1 MSESTN
7 NKTTEP
13 VSLKLFLLNSVLWLP
28 LSFFFWFQFASL
40 FVAPVHLLSEWAF
53 ASILGEQF
61 RDISQSEFILL
72 VEIYFQAPDG
82 TRLSI
87 NPMIYGYGLPVL
99 AGLVIS
105 TPNSI
110 RRRALQILLGY
121 TAIVLVQS
129 WGVVAEVLKNL
140 TFGLGPEGRVVME
153 QVGLSPTIV
162 ALAYQSGYLILP
174 AVVPIAIWILMNRH
188 FFEGII
194 SSANQAGSLPLEET
208 PEHDCGQLDEIMQQ
222 EQPGNRAES
231 NHDLDGQE

>member
-1 MSESTN
+1 MAAIEF
-7 NKTTEP
+7 
-13 VSLKLFLLNSVLWLP
+13 LFLVSVRQP
-28 LSFFFWFQFASL
+28 LRGAGSS
-40 FVAPVHLLSEWAF
+40 AF
-53 ASILGEQF
+53 GMGLCRYFGRAIPGYIAI
-61 RDISQSEFILL
+61 R
-72 VEIYFQAPDG
+72 IYFAGRNLFPGAGWNAPLHQPDDLRLWSAG
-82 TRLSI
+82 TCRFGDFHTQQH
-87 NPMIYGYGLPVL
+87 PP
-99 AGLVIS
+99 
-105 TPNSI
+105 P
-110 RRRALQILLGY
+110 RLQILLGY
-121 TAIVLVQS
+121 AAIVLVQS

-194 SSANQAGSLPLEET
+194 SSANQGGSLPLEET